1 MELIFI
7 VLVLICAFIGA
18 VVIMI
23 ALIALL
29 ARVLESIFERD

>member
-7 VLVLICAFIGA
+7 LLALICAFVGA
-18 VVIMI
+18 VVIMM

-29 ARVLESIFERD
+29 AHVLESIFERD